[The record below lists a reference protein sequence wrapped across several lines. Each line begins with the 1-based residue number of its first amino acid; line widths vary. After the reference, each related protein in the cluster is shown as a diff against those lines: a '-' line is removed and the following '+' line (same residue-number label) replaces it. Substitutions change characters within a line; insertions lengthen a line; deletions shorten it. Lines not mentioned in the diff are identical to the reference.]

1 MTNVWESDY
10 IEVAY
15 DNVLSYSSIYLEVRD
30 FHINAMNG
38 CVAVLDSGCGTG
50 SVAVELLK
58 RGAVVY
64 AVDTS
69 RTALEILQ
77 RKCGP
82 YRERLHVYNTTA
94 ERLSF
99 LEDETLDGVT
109 SMFVVHFVDDFDSY
123 LREHFRVL
131 KKGGIFALTGRT
143 RGTGEDMNIIAD
155 SYKDDLRKA
164 GKLEEEGYRK
174 AMGIMRERMVSVG
187 QSVKHGYTAE
197 QMIEILTQI
206 GFVDIQ
212 EHPNPYFGQCYSLT
226 SRKK

>member
-15 DNVLSYSSIYLEVRD
+15 DKVLSNSSIYLKVRD

-50 SVAVELLK
+50 SVAVELLE

-69 RTALEILQ
+69 RTALEVLQ
-77 RKCGP
+77 RKCEP
-82 YRERLHVYNTTA
+82 YKDRLHVYNTTA
-94 ERLSF
+94 EHLPFSSEMF
-99 LEDETLDGVT
+99 DGIT
-109 SMFVVHFVDDFDSY
+109 SMFVVHFMDDFNSY

-131 KKGGIFALTGRT
+131 KKGGVFALTGRT
-143 RGTGEDMNIIAD
+143 RGTKEDMSIIAD
-155 SYKDDLRKA
+155 SYEDDLRRA
-164 GKLEEEGYRK
+164 EKLKEEKYRK
-174 AMGIMRERMVSVG
+174 VMDIMRERMLSGVG
-187 QSVKHGYTAE
+187 PAVKHGYTAE
-197 QMIEILTQI
+197 QMIEILRQI

-226 SRKK
+226 GRKK